1 MDGIAL
7 TIGQHL
13 ELDVAR
19 QLQVLLH
26 EHGGV
31 LESIERFGAGDG
43 DLVDQLVFAAHDLHA
58 AAAATGD
65 RLDQHRIADL
75 PGDRHA
81 YGVVVRPDRKT
92 VVWGTG
98 GSIRVV

>member
-65 RLDQHRIADL
+65 RSEEHTSELQSLMRNSYA
-75 PGDRHA
+75 
-81 YGVVVRPDRKT
+81 VVCLKKKKRTAQTTDH
-92 VVWGTG
+92 
-98 GSIRVV
+98 S